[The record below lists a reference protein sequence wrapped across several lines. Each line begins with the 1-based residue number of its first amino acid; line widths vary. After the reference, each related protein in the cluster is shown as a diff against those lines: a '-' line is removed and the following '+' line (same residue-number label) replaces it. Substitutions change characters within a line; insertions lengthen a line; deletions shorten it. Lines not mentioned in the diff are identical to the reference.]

1 MPPRFVYWTIIAGG
15 LPTAFRATEREE
27 LQPTFQR
34 IKEKHPDAE
43 MKYFA
48 QGKLWDSKEEAQQA
62 REDARGAA
70 SGFDRK
76 REWRPGGEHVDPRQK
91 FKDAKKDRNQRWRA
105 EKHEHKNRPS
115 SARPPY
121 EKPHGDPLRGEVK
134 PEWKRDKPSD
144 RPFTARP
151 PQKREW
157 TERPPKRDW
166 QDRPPREK
174 PHGDPLRRDAKP
186 EWKKKP
192 FDRSGAP
199 PKRDP
204 GHRSAPREGG
214 WKDRPDWRSR
224 APAGGDGAP
233 RRDWREKP
241 AWARNQERQ
250 EPGPPKR
257 FDREDRPAP
266 PKRFDREDRPA
277 APKRFDRE
285 ERPFAPK
292 RPLYPKREAEPRE
305 PRPDREPRRTNDDSS
320 RPPAGPPERGG
331 APKRRPFQH
340 RSGGGGGKRG
350 R

>member
-48 QGKLWDSKEEAQQA
+48 QGKLWDSKEAAQQA
-62 REDARGAA
+62 RDDARGTA
-70 SGFDRK
+70 SGFDRN
-76 REWRPGGEHVDPRQK
+76 REWRPGGEHKDPRQK

-105 EKHEHKNRPS
+105 EKHEHRNRGKEERERGTS
-115 SARPPY
+115 TPPY
-121 EKPHGDPLRGEVK
+121 EKPHGDPLRSEVK
-134 PEWKRDKPSD
+134 PEWRRDKPVGQA
-144 RPFTARP
+144 FTARP
-151 PQKREW
+151 ADRKGPPHNRE
-157 TERPPKRDW
+157 W

-192 FDRSGAP
+192 FDREKSAGRPFTPRPPGAP
-199 PKRDP
+199 FK
-204 GHRSAPREGG
+204 
-214 WKDRPDWRSR
+214 
-224 APAGGDGAP
+224 
-233 RRDWREKP
+233 RDWREKP
-241 AWARNQERQ
+241 AWARNQERP
-250 EPGPPKR
+250 EPGAPKR
-257 FDREDRPAP
+257 FDRE
-266 PKRFDREDRPA
+266 ERPA

-285 ERPFAPK
+285 GGPP
-292 RPLYPKREAEPRE
+292 YPKREVEPRA
-305 PRPDREPRRTNDDSS
+305 PRPNREPRRTNDDSA

-340 RSGGGGGKRG
+340 RSGDGGSGKRG